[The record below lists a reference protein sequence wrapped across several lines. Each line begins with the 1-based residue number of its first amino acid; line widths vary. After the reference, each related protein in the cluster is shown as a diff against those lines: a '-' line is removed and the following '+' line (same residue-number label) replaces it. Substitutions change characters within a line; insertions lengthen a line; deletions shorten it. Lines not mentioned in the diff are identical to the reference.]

1 MSGTLRP
8 HFIPLLLAAIV
19 WLPSPV
25 SAQAMS
31 RAEKLEGKLRV
42 AMLKA
47 NKEIKGPWIKAAE
60 LKSIL
65 EDTNLILI
73 DVRQPKELEIS
84 ILPHA
89 LSTAQFA
96 ARYRTGIPAGSRIV
110 VYCTIGYRSG
120 RYAEQLAAMGI
131 KCENLEG
138 GILMWSFAGGPLKAK
153 NANDEWVATNRIH
166 VYDAEWNIVHPDY
179 LGVLP

>member
-1 MSGTLRP
+1 MPEILRP
-8 HFIPLLLAAIV
+8 LAAIFFLAV
-19 WLPSPV
+19 IAWLPSPV
-25 SAQAMS
+25 SAQTMS

-42 AMLKA
+42 AMLKT
-47 NKEIKGPWIKAAE
+47 NKDIKGPWIKASE

-65 EDTNLILI
+65 EDSNLILI
-73 DVRQPKELEIS
+73 DVRQSKELDIS

-138 GILMWSFAGGPLKAK
+138 GILMWSFAGGPLLAK

-166 VYDAEWNIVHPDY
+166 VYDSEWNIVHPDY
-179 LGVLP
+179 LGVSP